1 MGGGST
7 AKPVGAGLPAMLATR
22 SGRYTAAMPS
32 RASPLP
38 QKILPNRRFCW
49 QCITCGSWLACD
61 TGDAVWPGH
70 RSAAI
75 AGKPAPTKAPGKAQS
90 LLAMTNLWELA
101 CLRCGRRGLAGT
113 PQGYHRGQ
121 ARSHRGD
128 LVVKAGFYDRNATG
142 LCINR
147 KPLANAPARAKT
159 QPSHNANCGP
169 LPVDR

>member
-1 MGGGST
+1 M
-7 AKPVGAGLPAMLATR
+7 
-22 SGRYTAAMPS
+22 
-32 RASPLP
+32 
-38 QKILPNRRFCW
+38 RR
-49 QCITCGSWLACD
+49 QHRKNCGYWLACD
-61 TGDAVWPGH
+61 AGDAVWPAH
-70 RSAAI
+70 RRDAI
-75 AGKPAPTKAPGKAQS
+75 ASKPAPTKDPAKPQV
-90 LLAMTNLWELA
+90 LLTMQNLWELA
-101 CLRCGRRGLAGT
+101 CLRCWRRGLAGT